1 MKSTRTPMNLQ
12 AIADLADLADY
23 SFAFALRAVAAV
35 GVADHLADGPR
46 HIADLAQRT
55 SCDRHGLIR
64 VMRALTTKAVFAE
77 HTDETFSLQPIGDL
91 LRTDHPFSMRW
102 FFRLEP
108 DVRAMAGLEH
118 SIKTG
123 EASFDHLFGMDYFD
137 WLAANDEPRERFRES
152 QRALN
157 RLELL
162 AVTRSYPW
170 QEIGSMVDIGGND
183 GSLVT
188 ALLKR
193 HPDLR
198 GTVFD
203 LPATVVTAAET
214 FAKNGI
220 TERASCVAG
229 NIFEGGVPAG
239 ADLYNIKRV
248 LVGFS
253 DKKAVAAL
261 TSIKN
266 AMQPGSRLLIMEP
279 MRDAADHLGVSL
291 DLLMLVLGR
300 GRVRTPD
307 EFGQL
312 LRQAGLTTRKIRSA
326 GMLTLLEAGL
336 SNE

>member
-1 MKSTRTPMNLQ
+1 MNLQ
-12 AIADLADLADY
+12 AIAALADIADY

-35 GVADHLADGPR
+35 GVADHLADGPKN
-46 HIADLAQRT
+46 ISDLAQRT
-55 SCDRHGLIR
+55 SCNPHGLIR
-64 VMRALTTKAVFAE
+64 VMRALTTKSVFAE
-77 HTDETFSLQPIGDL
+77 HADEKFSLQPIGDL
-91 LRTDHPFSMRW
+91 LRSDHPLSMRW

-108 DVRAMAGLEH
+108 DVQAMAGLEH

-137 WLAANDEPRERFRES
+137 WLAVHDEPRERFRES

-170 QEIGSMVDIGGND
+170 DEINSIVDVGGND

-193 HPDLR
+193 HPTMR

-203 LPATVVTAAET
+203 LPATVVTAAAT
-214 FAKNGI
+214 FEKNAVSD
-220 TERASCVAG
+220 RASCVAG
-229 NIFEGGVPAG
+229 NVFDGGVPAG

-253 DKKAVAAL
+253 DKKAITAL
-261 TSIKN
+261 TSIRK
-266 AMQPGSRLLIMEP
+266 AMRPDSRLLIMEP
-279 MRDAADHLGVSL
+279 MRTAADHLGVSL

-300 GRVRTPD
+300 GRVRTPE
-307 EFGQL
+307 EFGRL
-312 LRQAGLTTRKIRSA
+312 LNEAGLATRQIRAA
-326 GMLTLLEAGL
+326 GMLTIVEAGL
-336 SNE
+336 SNA